1 MKTIRNVTQTAL
13 CGWNLSVCLVLALG
27 PELKQK
33 SLKIKTIKLV
43 RAVPQDPK
51 VLGDFTR
58 FVSMFFSYLVADY
71 RSFMFLHTLMKVS
84 ACKVDIICNAQSTLK
99 VPMK

>member
-1 MKTIRNVTQTAL
+1 MESLCLFSLGFRSRIKTKKFKNQ
-13 CGWNLSVCLVLALG
+13 
-27 PELKQK
+27 
-33 SLKIKTIKLV
+33 TIKLV

-51 VLGDFTR
+51 VLGVFLR
-58 FVSMFFSYLVADY
+58 FVSMFFSYMVADY

-84 ACKVDIICNAQSTLK
+84 ACKVDIICNAQITLK